1 MRPARIWFDRPGV
14 RWSRALLLAALGTG
28 VVVLWLAGTRGDP
41 APTAGPVLAAAEP
54 GDAARPASAPQAR
67 LAAAP
72 VVAPASQPAIS
83 SSASAPS
90 EVRVCGLGSIPV
102 AGGGPDL
109 AARRLRAERTRPVM
123 QRWLEA
129 LQAAPEPRGKAVALV
144 LAPVLAA
151 PPTAP
156 VRPACADEAD
166 CATLSTAAA
175 TSAWVSQRERIA
187 ELAEVSRDP
196 GLQLLALQA
205 CATGSKP
212 AEGSA
217 CARLAPE
224 DGVAAQPGQA
234 EPWLLLALAE
244 QARGDNEAAEDA
256 LRRALAVPFGRLAEQ
271 TLFGAVQALQPAD
284 AGVQERLQMG
294 EALQS
299 LRASW
304 REPGGLAV
312 AGWCSASALATAGRR
327 ELCQQLAE
335 HLVLRGASLQDVVG
349 GRTVG
354 KRLGWFP
361 ERMAA
366 AARDLDAA
374 NRLAEGFRG
383 ADAHDCPAAQ
393 RQLDYLAAVATQGEV
408 AAVRRFA
415 PATTPRP

>member
-1 MRPARIWFDRPGV
+1 MRPVRIWFDRPGV
-14 RWSRALLLAALGTG
+14 RWARALLLAALGSA
-28 VVVLWLAGTRGDP
+28 VVAVWLAHTGEDPEPVTPAHVVAAP
-41 APTAGPVLAAAEP
+41 APG
-54 GDAARPASAPQAR
+54 ARPASAPAAGP
-67 LAAAP
+67 LAT
-72 VVAPASQPAIS
+72 VVPPATAT
-83 SSASAPS
+83 SAPTTGGAGAG

-102 AGGGPDL
+102 GDGGPDL
-109 AARRLRAERTRPVM
+109 TARRLRAERTRPVM

-129 LQAAPEPRGKAVALV
+129 LQAAAEPRGKAVALV

-156 VRPACADEAD
+156 VRPACTDEAD

-175 TSAWVSQRERIA
+175 TSAWVSQRERVA
-187 ELAEVSRDP
+187 EFAEVSKDP
-196 GLQLLALQA
+196 GLLALALQV

-212 AEGSA
+212 AEASA
-217 CARLAPE
+217 CARLAAE
-224 DGVAAQPGQA
+224 DNVAAHPGQA
-234 EPWLLLALAE
+234 ESWLLLAAAE
-244 QARGDNEAAEDA
+244 QARGEGEAAEDA
-256 LRRALAVPFGRLAEQ
+256 LRRALSVPFGRLAEQ
-271 TLFGAVQALQPAD
+271 TLFAAVQAAQPAD

-304 REPGGLAV
+304 REPGSVAV
-312 AGWCSASALATAGRR
+312 ANWCSTSALAAAGRR

-335 HLVLRGASLQDVVG
+335 HLVLRASSLQDVVS

-354 KRLGWFP
+354 RRLGWFP

-393 RQLDYLAAVATQGEV
+393 RQLDYLGAVATQGEV

-415 PATTPRP
+415 AAATPRP